1 MEATQ
6 PAPSSQR
13 SRTRSPLRARTHA
26 LRGKRSL
33 CPRLPLRCPRPKR
46 SLSPNIVF
54 RAGLPSTSFAASLPQ
69 PAKEALGFV
78 ETCAGLSAAWP
89 SLPAVAA
96 LSWCLPCR
104 SLHGVLA
111 RLLAHARAS
120 HSLLACAH
128 LHLRIY
134 VRAYLRTHSLTHAR
148 QASAY
153 SLCVLTQGDRGA
165 RCTSTLAPRCRMQNE
180 ECDVLEMLGA
190 DRTTALLGVLA
201 QTMRASTA
209 TAARGPS
216 CGGRRNGGRRN
227 GGRRNGGPA
236 HGGAPRA

>member
-1 MEATQ
+1 MA
-6 PAPSSQR
+6 
-13 SRTRSPLRARTHA
+13 
-26 LRGKRSL
+26 
-33 CPRLPLRCPRPKR
+33 C
-46 SLSPNIVF
+46 
-54 RAGLPSTSFAASLPQ
+54 
-69 PAKEALGFV
+69 
-78 ETCAGLSAAWP
+78 
-89 SLPAVAA
+89 
-96 LSWCLPCR
+96 
-104 SLHGVLA
+104 
-111 RLLAHARAS
+111 LLACLLTHVLT

-134 VRAYLRTHSLTHAR
+134 VRAYFRTHSLTHAR

-209 TAARGPS
+209 TAARGPT
-216 CGGRRNGGRRN
+216 CGR
-227 GGRRNGGPA
+227 RRNGGPA
-236 HGGAPRA
+236 HGGAPRARVCGWGLRIRVLVAVRLRFTGCVSSASRDLVVFVIGFCTALKPAI

>member
-1 MEATQ
+1 MRHMEATQ

-134 VRAYLRTHSLTHAR
+134 VRAYLRTHSHTHSRHSHTHTHTHTHTLALTHTHTHSLTYTHTHTHTLTHSLAR
-148 QASAY
+148 S
-153 SLCVLTQGDRGA
+153 
-165 RCTSTLAPRCRMQNE
+165 RCRRS
-180 ECDVLEMLGA
+180 VGTISA
-190 DRTTALLGVLA
+190 TT
-201 QTMRASTA
+201 QC
-209 TAARGPS
+209 AR
-216 CGGRRNGGRRN
+216 
-227 GGRRNGGPA
+227 
-236 HGGAPRA
+236 APRATPSRWPSACSTPQSR